1 MNIIYLAQ
9 DLTIDK
15 QKITG
20 PLDPKIQKL
29 GDLVNIVTQ
38 NLLMPAGAIILL
50 FVLIWGGYDYMMSH
64 GEPEKLKG
72 AKAKLTTGIIGF
84 ILLFVSFIIVKI
96 LVFIF
101 GLQNSPI

>member
-1 MNIIYLAQ
+1 MNAIYLSQKINVGGQ
-9 DLTIDK
+9 D
-15 QKITG
+15 ITG
-20 PLDPKIQKL
+20 PLDPKIQNL

-50 FVLIWGGYDYMMSH
+50 IVLIWGGYDYMMSH

-72 AKAKLTTGIIGF
+72 AKAKITTGIIGF

-96 LVFIF
+96 LVFVF
-101 GLQNSPI
+101 GLQNSPV